1 MKPQAPALLMLAFF
15 AGGARA
21 DAAAQVAREK
31 PNASAPGVIS
41 PVDITA
47 QEFATALLAETNRVR
62 RANSRQPFKPLT
74 ELDAA
79 ADDQA
84 ALMALVLNAQ
94 HLSPIAGQ
102 QTPADRVRRRGLE
115 PAEVAENVAS
125 LGFEPAEPTT
135 AEKIAAQLVAN
146 WMNSPGHRANLLNRT
161 YTHLGGAIRLVQL
174 PNNLWCAYGVQVFFR
189 PVPSSAHLPP

>member
-1 MKPQAPALLMLAFF
+1 MKPLAPALLTLAFL
-15 AGGARA
+15 AGATRA
-21 DAAAQVAREK
+21 DAAAQVARDR
-31 PNASAPGVIS
+31 PNASAPGIIS

-47 QEFATALLAETNRVR
+47 PEFATALLAETNRVR
-62 RANSRQPFKPLT
+62 RANGRPPLQPLT
-74 ELDAA
+74 GLDGA

-94 HLSPIAGQ
+94 HMSPIAGQ
-102 QTPADRVRRRGLE
+102 QTPAERVRHRGLE
-115 PAEVAENVAS
+115 PVEVAENVAS
-125 LGFEPAEPTT
+125 LGFEPAATTT

-189 PVPSSAHLPP
+189 PMPSAVHLPP